1 MKQFLNYWLGGKLLY
16 AVLSGYMLAMCFPG
30 YDVSGLV
37 WLWAIPV
44 MAGLW
49 TMGDIKRKKLKA
61 FTLAY
66 SCGMTFWLTN
76 LWWLESMSELE
87 GVPAIGAYFSWIG
100 MSVYLSLYF
109 GIWGVICATIGNPWK
124 KVESKTAEKKSRVD
138 QAIEKKLASTNAR
151 SSLATGGKKKF
162 DLMSGFG
169 TSLRVMRFAIM
180 HASLWVLLE
189 WLRGWLF
196 TGFTWNGVGVAFH
209 ETPTIAQAADLV
221 GVVGLS
227 FLPMLVCSMLLQL
240 GARLYREAKTA
251 SFKAHWEI
259 AFTIGLVSLAFVYGI
274 LRMAH
279 FSSVETHP
287 VKVLILQENIS
298 QSIKWGDEKQ
308 QLENYAGYAKSLD
321 NGLATLRKESNDA
334 AKKLWKSQ
342 PEGKRSIEVK
352 MLEPDVVLLP
362 ESAFTQNMYYVDEPG
377 EMKSIFLTMYDD
389 NFLRNDLLAKG
400 NFSVIYGSNLFQ
412 GEMKGEAMW
421 PEAQGTSYNSIAIAP
436 PSMKQDPANPTTQI
450 SAYGKIHLV
459 PFGEYFPDIPFRES
473 IYSAMY
479 GANPSMEF
487 SPGTSYEPLKLQ
499 AGGREID
506 VIPAICFEDTVGR
519 VTRKFVRGGRP
530 QMIVNVTNDGWFGT
544 SDAARQHM
552 ANAKFRAIELRRP
565 MVRSANTGM
574 SGVID
579 ITGSFQDKITKKRQ
593 IVEDETG
600 NIFVKKSLFAY
611 VRVPL
616 DGEVTL
622 YAALGD
628 WFIMFCLVLLAVT
641 VFLTK
646 MKSNKPA

>member
-1 MKQFLNYWLGGKLLY
+1 MKQFLNYWLGGKLLL
-16 AVLSGYMLAMCFPG
+16 ALASGIMLAMCFPG
-30 YDVSGLV
+30 YDISGLV
-37 WLWAIPV
+37 WLWAIPL

-49 TMGDIKRKKLKA
+49 TLEDSKRKKLKA

-66 SCGMTFWLTN
+66 LGGMVFWLMN
-76 LWWLESMSELE
+76 VWWLESMGDLE
-87 GVPAIGAYFSWIG
+87 GVPPVSAYFAWIG
-100 MSVYLSLYF
+100 LSAYLSIYF
-109 GIWGVICATIGNPWK
+109 GIWGVVCATIGNPWK
-124 KVESKTAEKKSRVD
+124 KSITLETEKKSRVD
-138 QAIEKKLASTNAR
+138 RAIEKKLAVSDAR
-151 SSLATGGKKKF
+151 SNLATGGKKKF
-162 DLMSGFG
+162 DLMCGFG
-169 TSLRVMRFAIM
+169 TSLRVIRFALM
-180 HASLWVLLE
+180 HASFWVVLE

-227 FLPMLVCSMLLQL
+227 FLPILVCSTLLQL
-240 GARLYREAKTA
+240 SARLIKEAKTA

-259 AFTIGLVSLAFVYGI
+259 AFTVGLVSLAFVYGI
-274 LRMAH
+274 LRMGH
-279 FSSVETHP
+279 FRSVETHP
-287 VKVLILQENIS
+287 VKVLILQENIP

-308 QLENYAGYAKSLD
+308 QLDNYTGYIKSLD
-321 NGLATLRKESNDA
+321 DGLAKLRKESFEA
-334 AKKLWKSQ
+334 AMELKESQ
-342 PEGKRSIEVK
+342 AAGVSVELN

-362 ESAFTQNMYYVDEPG
+362 ESAFTQNMYYVDAPYEINQ
-377 EMKSIFLTMYDD
+377 IFLTLYDD
-389 NFLRNDLLAKG
+389 DFLRNGLLAKG

-412 GEMKGEAMW
+412 GEIKEDGMW
-421 PEAQGTSYNSIAIAP
+421 PAVQGVSYNSIAIAP
-436 PSMKQDPANPTTQI
+436 PSMKADPTNPTSQL

-459 PFGEYFPDIPFRES
+459 PFGEYFPEIPFRES
-473 IYSAMY
+473 IYSAIY

-487 SPGTSYEPLKLQ
+487 SPGTSYEPLMLQ
-499 AGGREID
+499 AGDREIG

-519 VTRKFVRGGRP
+519 VTRKFVRGGKP

-565 MVRSANTGM
+565 MIRSANTGM

-579 ITGSFQDKITKKRQ
+579 ITGGFKDKITKKRQ

-600 NIFVKKSLFAY
+600 NIFVKRSLFAY
-611 VRVPL
+611 ARVPI

-628 WFIMFCLVLLAVT
+628 WFIIFCLVQFAVT

-646 MKSNKPA
+646 MRSNNE